1 MQIHKY
7 AGKTSLN
14 YLPFGA
20 SVETIPDLQTV
31 CSDTDDCEDTK
42 LCNPTTSGVHELQS
56 IFSCIHCKKQST
68 MQSIEDNTIVNIVI
82 YSPEKKNPKLICR
95 HKNL

>member
-1 MQIHKY
+1 MTGSLWGSDIDTLLLNHSSRVQIHKY
-7 AGKTSLN
+7 AGKTPLN
-14 YLPFGA
+14 YPPFGA

-56 IFSCIHCKKQST
+56 IF
-68 MQSIEDNTIVNIVI
+68 
-82 YSPEKKNPKLICR
+82 L
-95 HKNL
+95 